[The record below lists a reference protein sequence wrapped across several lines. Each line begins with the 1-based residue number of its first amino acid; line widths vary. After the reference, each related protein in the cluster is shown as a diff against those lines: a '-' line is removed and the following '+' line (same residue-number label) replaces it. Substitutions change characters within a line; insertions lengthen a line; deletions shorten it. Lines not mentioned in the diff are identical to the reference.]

1 MAARPG
7 NIFEEATVEG
17 TGQTTVNHTDIDTD
31 PGSSPPDHVHIDHD
45 LAHQACL
52 REIASIFEDIQ
63 YDMRIIADRL
73 DTDTKGVYIRQADT
87 VANNPA
93 NIAQHA
99 MKMEALKSSGQL
111 DQINGELANPTN
123 WVNVNPTTYA
133 SVQSAGAPIGG
144 YLGGVGTTQNKPTG
158 YAGKEV
164 VTTPEGTIVSLP
176 DAPFSAFSVKTGSAT
191 GKVKYGNAG
200 SFRSLPIQQELY
212 SIIEGAAATA
222 KVDVLITSGGQVPKN
237 QGGINRKNRTGSNR
251 HDKGYGADVVLYLD
265 KMGGKELYATNKDDL
280 EIMLN
285 FVQACANA
293 GCTGIGIGRGYM
305 NNRDIHVDI
314 AWKGQQ
320 AGKIT
325 GILSNRYWGGGD
337 SEGLPTK
344 TDYAP
349 LYLADIMETRDNIG

>member
-7 NIFEEATVEG
+7 NIFEESTVEG
-17 TGQTTVNHTDIDTD
+17 LGQTTVNHPDIDTD
-31 PGSSPPDHVHIDHD
+31 PGSQPDDHVHIDHD

-73 DTDTKGVYIRQADT
+73 DTDTKGIYVRQADT

-99 MKMEALKSSGQL
+99 MKMEALQSSGQL

-133 SVQSAGAPIGG
+133 SIQSAGASIGG
-144 YLGGVGTTQNKPTG
+144 YIGGVGTTQEKPVGYGGEDSVTNDTG
-158 YAGKEV
+158 ALV
-164 VTTPEGTIVSLP
+164 ALP
-176 DAPFSAFSVKTGSAT
+176 DAPFTAFSVKTGS
-191 GKVKYGNAG
+191 GSGLVKYGNAG
-200 SFRSLPIQQELY
+200 SYRALPIQQELY
-212 SIIEGAAATA
+212 SIIESAAAEA
-222 KVDVLITSGGQVPKN
+222 KVDVLIVSGGQVPRN
-237 QGGINRKNRTGSNR
+237 QGGVDRKNRTGSNR
-251 HDKGYGADVVLYLD
+251 HDKGYAADVLLYKD
-265 KMGGKELYATNKDDL
+265 KIGGEELIATKKDDL
-280 EIMLN
+280 EIMLK
-285 FVQACANA
+285 FVQSCANA

-305 NNRDIHVDI
+305 ENRKIHVDI

-320 AGKIT
+320 AQKIT
-325 GILSNRYWGGGD
+325 GILSNRYWGGGK

-344 TDYAP
+344 TDLAP
-349 LYLADIMETRDNIG
+349 QYLVDIMKTRDNIA